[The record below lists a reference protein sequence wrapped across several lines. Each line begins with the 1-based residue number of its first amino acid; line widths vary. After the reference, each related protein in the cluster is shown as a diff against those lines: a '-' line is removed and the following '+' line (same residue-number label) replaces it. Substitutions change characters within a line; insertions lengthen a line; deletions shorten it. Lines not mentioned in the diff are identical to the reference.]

1 MACVWAFKKG
11 ARLVIGID
19 NNWRTEFAKS
29 RIPGLTTINYEALG
43 KQSIPAKIHEIVP
56 GGVDACIEASGG
68 EYAKTWKHKLQ
79 MIAGAEQDTSE
90 IINECIYSVRKF
102 GRVGIIADYVGCR
115 LFPFRYAPMAHST
128 QSPITSTSEQLW
140 SVVSDL

>member
-1 MACVWAFKKG
+1 
-11 ARLVIGID
+11 VIGID

-29 RIPGLTTINYEALG
+29 KIPGLITTNHEALG
-43 KQSIPAKIHEIVP
+43 KQTIPAKIHEMVT

-79 MIAGAEQDTSE
+79 MIVSVEQDTSE

-102 GRVGIIADYVGCR
+102 G
-115 LFPFRYAPMAHST
+115 
-128 QSPITSTSEQLW
+128 
-140 SVVSDL
+140 